1 MWNRRRTQK
10 LIRNFVSIFV
20 VFVLLIVGT
29 ACRTDDEI
37 DYLAVID
44 SKDYVMQVE
53 VLPLLLVE
61 DKFNELF
68 PPELYDSHDLD
79 LVYDGILTR
88 YLIALIE
95 TNKDN
100 LLRESF
106 IDIIR
111 SYRYWRSVFDF
122 IDLFMPYNDYMEKLE
137 IIIPEMIRAYREI
150 DEERIHVKLMWGML
164 LWSPLMLY
172 DESEAD
178 RLDVETD
185 VLAGEMIIVFN
196 YERQI
201 WEDEITIN
209 DVPEKYRY
217 SVERM
222 IVARQED
229 GSFDMGID
237 LW

>member
-1 MWNRRRTQK
+1 M
-10 LIRNFVSIFV
+10 IRNFVSIFV

>member
-1 MWNRRRTQK
+1 M
-10 LIRNFVSIFV
+10 IRIFVSIFV
-20 VFVLLIVGT
+20 VLVLIIVGT

-53 VLPLLLVE
+53 VLPLLLEE
-61 DKFNELF
+61 DKFYELF

-88 YLIALIE
+88 YLIALME
-95 TNKDN
+95 TNEDN
-100 LLRESF
+100 LLRENF
-106 IDIIR
+106 INIIR

-122 IDLFMPYNDYMEKLE
+122 IDLFMPYNDYMAKLE
-137 IIIPEMIRAYREI
+137 IIIPKMIRAYREI

-164 LWSPLMLY
+164 LWAPLMLY

-178 RLDVETD
+178 RLDIEAD

-201 WEDEITIN
+201 WEGEITID

-217 SVERM
+217 SAERM